1 MDQLSDP
8 APFEVVVI
16 PISRYQHH
24 PKLDQVQTEAESIVD
39 LFCELGALPSSP
51 SNTGDVLDETAVKNL
66 LRGWATRTAP
76 SSGVLLWLGHG
87 ASDGDE
93 AWLASYE
100 TPDPINGNGIVPQTI
115 ADQVDSDW
123 RRRAADST
131 AWALIIIEACG
142 AARFV
147 ENMAALLLKKS
158 PRRLALI
165 GVGGDGAAYLGRFR
179 AALSA
184 AVASYTIN
192 DEYVGLRDLYNRL
205 EDFLVDDYLV
215 PFRIGNELKLP
226 HRRLIDISIAAPV
239 DIYKELID
247 YLGELPPDQRSHF
260 IPKAQGAEY
269 GELAWYFVGRMAWR
283 REIAA
288 WLRNSPNGM
297 LIVTGRAGTGK
308 SALLG
313 NIIVYTNPK
322 LRNLLIQAGQLERE
336 EVSLLPPDNAFDAI
350 IHLTGITTS
359 ELITKLADAAGLT
372 LPTAESAESG
382 QDLEAVLAS
391 LRDRQF
397 TILTDALD
405 EAQEPATI
413 ASTVLRRLGAL
424 PRVRVI
430 VGTRASTKEGPD
442 QPFTTD
448 QDLLEALGHGNATS
462 ITVERD
468 QDAIAEY
475 VGRRLAFA
483 IEGGHAQAVSRIA
496 SLASGPG
503 REFLFARLAV
513 YEVIA
518 NPALLSAESREEL
531 EVLLSQDHR
540 TLFAAAVARLSAGSR
555 TAKPLL
561 EALALARGR
570 GVPRAD
576 RIWAALAGAIAEGE
590 EPRETDIDQLLKAAA
605 PYIMLDAEDT
615 QSVYRLAHQTFRE
628 YFLRAEGASLAARH
642 AQVARALATRS
653 ERLSPLNPYVK
664 RRLAEHVGEAGTW
677 EELAD
682 NLAVLDRLDPE
693 SVAAEALRTGY
704 GRANLP
710 LAIAASLSARHL
722 LSSVEAPDRW
732 MTRQFTMSCLASAGP
747 ADAAGYA
754 DAAAGKPPASWA
766 FMNRHDP
773 LHVLLIGHNGSIRAV
788 TALDLADGRV
798 LLATGSDDGTIRLWD
813 PTTGRPIGEPLD
825 TGGEPALTMTP
836 FHSGDGRTLLAFGG
850 DDGRLRMWDP
860 GNGKLYDYPGV
871 GHEGPIFGMIHV
883 SMSRWQEMLVTCG
896 FDRTVLGWEMTPGA
910 PVIPRLLVSGRL
922 VGAVSVLPVSHGHP
936 LLVTGGYDAQ
946 VQLWDAI
953 TGEPSGEPLTG
964 YSGVIHSLAVV
975 SLADGR
981 QRVAAAGDDSE
992 IRVWD
997 RPEDSPGR
1005 VLAGHVGAIS
1015 AIVALP
1021 LPSGTLLASGGEDA
1035 TVRLWD
1041 PDAGHGVGEPL
1052 TGHRQ
1057 SVQALAPVVL
1067 RDGRTLLA
1075 SGGEDNTVRIWNPMA
1090 ARRSFA
1096 PSRYRRPRLRSMA
1109 TATTPEG
1116 RRILVTGNDE
1126 GVIQAWDFTTG
1137 APAGPVMTGEAVTI
1151 HAIAAVRS
1159 PDGPTIVAANGAGG
1173 SIVRW
1178 ALDPVKPTRLGT
1190 PIYGHTS
1197 TVRTVTPLWLP
1208 AGRLGLAS
1216 AGNDNKIRLWDL
1228 LTGSPAGILSGG
1240 HRGAISALQ
1249 PIATPRGTM
1258 LASAGEDPTV
1268 ILWDAGTLTPVARL
1282 REEAMAVSFSALAVI
1297 PGPSSGEAWL
1307 AAGTRDGQVIVWS
1320 TEGFRIVRSLPAVGD
1335 SVLSLAAMGL
1345 PGGRHLLAAAY
1356 ADGCIRLWDV
1366 VRPCLA
1372 RKVPLPF
1379 EQRAQTLITASC
1391 AMAVQTDFAVMVSEL
1406 DPALASPSW
1415 PDGDNQL
1422 VLRGGGLRSQGG
1434 RSTANTV
1441 PLPAPVEEPAVSRGR
1456 LSGLGGASVPLL
1468 TWLPGGSERRLAG
1481 AACSLTKSASEPC
1494 LASSPSQR

>member
-8 APFEVVVI
+8 AAFEVVAI
-16 PISRYQHH
+16 PISRYRHH
-24 PKLDQVQTEAESIVD
+24 PELGQVRIDAEGIVD
-39 LFCELGALPSSP
+39 LFRQLGALPSGP
-51 SNTGDVLDETAVKNL
+51 PDTGGALDETAVKNL

-93 AWLASYE
+93 AWLASHE

-123 RRRAADST
+123 RRRAADSK
-131 AWALIIIEACG
+131 AWALIVIEACG

-147 ENMAALLLKKS
+147 ENMADLLLRKS

-165 GVGGDGAAYLGRFR
+165 GVSGDGAAYLGRFR
-179 AALSA
+179 EALSA

-192 DEYVGLRDLYNRL
+192 DENVGLRDLYNRL

-215 PFRIGNELKLP
+215 PFRISNELRLP
-226 HRRLIDISIAAPV
+226 HRRLIDTPIAAPV
-239 DIYKELID
+239 DIYQELID
-247 YLGELPPDQRSHF
+247 YLDELPPDQRSHF

-269 GELAWYFVGRMAWR
+269 GELTWHFVGRAARR

-288 WLRNSPNGM
+288 WLRNSPHGM

-313 NIIVYTNPK
+313 NILVHTNPR

-336 EVSLLPPDNAFDAI
+336 EASLLPPDNAFDAI

-359 ELITKLADAAGLT
+359 ELITKLAGAASVT

-391 LRDRQF
+391 LRDRRF

-413 ASTVLRRLGAL
+413 ASTVLRRLAAL
-424 PRVRVI
+424 PQVRVI
-430 VGTRASTKEGPD
+430 VGTRASTREGPD
-442 QPFTTD
+442 QPLTTD

-475 VGRRLAFA
+475 VRRRLSFA
-483 IEGGHAQAVSRIA
+483 LEDGHPQAVSRIA

-513 YEVIA
+513 HEVIA
-518 NPALLSAESREEL
+518 NPGLLSAASREEL
-531 EVLLSQDHR
+531 EILLGQDHR

-555 TAKPLL
+555 TARPLL

-570 GVPRAD
+570 GAPRAD

-590 EPRETDIDQLLKAAA
+590 APRETDIDQLLKAAA

-628 YFLRAEGASLAARH
+628 YFLRAEGTSLAARH
-642 AQVARALATRS
+642 AQVARALAARS
-653 ERLSPLNPYVK
+653 EKMSPLNPYVK
-664 RRLAEHVGEAGTW
+664 RRLAEHVAEAGTW

-682 NLAVLDRLDPE
+682 NTSVLDRLDPE

-747 ADAAGYA
+747 ADMAG
-754 DAAAGKPPASWA
+754 DAAGKQAASWA

-773 LHVLLIGHNGSIRAV
+773 LHVLLIGHNGPIRAV

-813 PTTGRPIGEPLD
+813 PSTGRPIGEPLD
-825 TGGEPALTMTP
+825 TGGEPGLTMTS
-836 FHSGDGRTLLAFGG
+836 FRSGDGRTLLAFGG
-850 DDGRLRMWDP
+850 DRGQLRMWDP
-860 GNGKLYDYPGV
+860 GNGKLYDYPGA
-871 GHEGPIFGMIHV
+871 GHQGPLFGMIHV

-896 FDRTVLGWEMTPGA
+896 FDQTVLAWQMTPGA
-910 PVIPRLLVSGRL
+910 PVTRGILIAGQRVSAL
-922 VGAVSVLPVSHGHP
+922 SALSSPHGHP

-946 VQLWDAI
+946 VRLWDAVS
-953 TGEPSGEPLTG
+953 GESRGEPLTG
-964 YSGVIHSLAVV
+964 YSGVIHGLAVV
-975 SLADGR
+975 ALADGR
-981 QRVAAAGDDSE
+981 QLVAAAGDDSE
-992 IRVWD
+992 IRMWD
-997 RPEDSPGR
+997 RPGSSQAR
-1005 VLAGHVGAIS
+1005 VLAGHVGAVG
-1015 AIVALP
+1015 AITALALP
-1021 LPSGTLLASGGEDA
+1021 GGRTLLASGGEDA

-1041 PDAGHGVGEPL
+1041 PIAGHGVGEPL

-1075 SGGEDNTVRIWNPMA
+1075 SGGEDNTVRIWNPMT
-1090 ARRSFA
+1090 ARRA
-1096 PSRYRRPRLRSMA
+1096 AVPARYRRPRLRSMA
-1109 TATTPEG
+1109 TAATPEG
-1116 RRILVTGNDE
+1116 RRVLVTGNDE
-1126 GVIQAWDFTTG
+1126 GVIHVRDFATG
-1137 APAGPVMTGEAVTI
+1137 APAGPAMTGEAITI
-1151 HAIAAVRS
+1151 RAIAAVMP
-1159 PDGPTIVAANGAGG
+1159 PDGPTIVAANGVGG

-1178 ALDPVKPTRLGT
+1178 ALDPVKPARLGA
-1190 PIYGHTS
+1190 PLYGHTG
-1197 TVRTVTPLWLP
+1197 TVRAMTPLWLP

-1216 AGNDNKIRLWDL
+1216 TGTDNKIRLWDL

-1249 PIATPRGTM
+1249 PVVTPRGVM
-1258 LASAGEDPTV
+1258 LASAGEDPAV
-1268 ILWDAGTLTPVARL
+1268 ILWDAGTLMPVVRL
-1282 REEAMAVSFSALAVI
+1282 REEAMAVSFSALAVV
-1297 PGPSSGEAWL
+1297 PGPSGEAWL
-1307 AAGTRDGQVIVWS
+1307 AAGTRDGQVMVWS
-1320 TEGFRIVRSLPAVGD
+1320 TEGFTVVRSLPAVGD
-1335 SVLSLAAMGL
+1335 GVLSLASVGL
-1345 PGGRHLLAAAY
+1345 PGGRHLLAVAY

-1366 VRPCLA
+1366 VRPRLI
-1372 RKVPLPF
+1372 RKIPLSF
-1379 EQRAQTLITASC
+1379 EQQAQTLIAASG
-1391 AMAVQTDFAVMVSEL
+1391 AVAVQTDLAVMVSEL
-1406 DPALASPSW
+1406 DPALASPSR
-1415 PDGDNQL
+1415 PDSDNRL
-1422 VLRGGGLRSQGG
+1422 VLCGGGSRSQSG
-1434 RSTANTV
+1434 RSMASTA
-1441 PLPAPVEEPAVSRGR
+1441 PSPASAKDPAVSRGR
-1456 LSGLGGASVPLL
+1456 SPGPGDTSVTRLTPLA
-1468 TWLPGGSERRLAG
+1468 GGSESRLAG
-1481 AACSLTKSASEPC
+1481 VACSRTKSASEPSF
-1494 LASSPSQR
+1494 ASSSSQR